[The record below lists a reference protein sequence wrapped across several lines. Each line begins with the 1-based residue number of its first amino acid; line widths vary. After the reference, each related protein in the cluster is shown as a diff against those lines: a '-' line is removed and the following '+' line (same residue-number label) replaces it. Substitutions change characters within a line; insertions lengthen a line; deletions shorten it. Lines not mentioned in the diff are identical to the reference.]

1 LGDFEVF
8 LMQLI
13 NCLDIGVHF
22 RAGICVCH
30 VDELSS

>member
-1 LGDFEVF
+1 
-8 LMQLI
+8 MQLI